1 MCAGDMGVIVPG
13 RQVAKSE
20 TEDLSGTYWDQ
31 VKKNGKAEFLFFL
44 LLLFF
49 FFFEF
54 SFKDRNRGATGRKE
68 ISDGGRRKKPH

>member
-31 VKKNGKAEFLFFL
+31 VKKNGKAEFPFF
-44 LLLFF
+44 LLFF
-49 FFFEF
+49 F
-54 SFKDRNRGATGRKE
+54 
-68 ISDGGRRKKPH
+68 

>member
-31 VKKNGKAEFLFFL
+31 VKKNGKAEFPFFL

-49 FFFEF
+49 FL
-54 SFKDRNRGATGRKE
+54 SFLSRTE
-68 ISDGGRRKKPH
+68 IEELLEGKR

>member
-31 VKKNGKAEFLFFL
+31 VKKNGKAEFPFFL
-44 LLLFF
+44 LILFF
-49 FFFEF
+49 FL
-54 SFKDRNRGATGRKE
+54 SFLSRTE
-68 ISDGGRRKKPH
+68 IEELLEGKR